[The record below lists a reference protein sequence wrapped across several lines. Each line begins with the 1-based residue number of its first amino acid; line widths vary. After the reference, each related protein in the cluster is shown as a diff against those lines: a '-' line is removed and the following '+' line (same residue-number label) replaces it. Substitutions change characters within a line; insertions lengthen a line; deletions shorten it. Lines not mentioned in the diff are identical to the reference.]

1 MDGCAR
7 GKKAHSSARI
17 RDKFSLLGRGTEPA
31 HALLVSWPGFVIW
44 VRVDH
49 SLIYHEGKYS
59 GRAAPGRCELAA
71 GCRAMRWLSGAGQP
85 RRGLLCAQP
94 RACSLQPM
102 VHSLIMFSS
111 HTDDDARRTT
121 FFLVYLSTTPTF
133 LSSCFSVC
141 FRGIAG
147 VPWLSPPSSTAK
159 QLT

>member
-1 MDGCAR
+1 MRMDGCAR

-102 VHSLIMFSS
+102 VHSSCF
-111 HTDDDARRTT
+111 RRIQMTMPAERH
-121 FFLVYLSTTPTF
+121 FFLFTCPLHLPFYRRVF
-133 LSSCFSVC
+133 LSVFEESPAS
-141 FRGIAG
+141 RGSRHQ
-147 VPWLSPPSSTAK
+147 VLLQNS
-159 QLT
+159 